1 MLWTLGLL
9 YDKQIGIAKV
19 KRMVW
24 LHEKWIDN
32 NVTSTFEQLA
42 ADWSWSNMKVVLVP
56 SLGLRSFKGCTNFHH
71 DAPGGTCLFE
81 ACRWMSSLYE
91 RWSVFGLS
99 VLSEVKET
107 VGARCMKATN
117 CSTLQ
122 CLEQKDAYEF
132 ASDCNFYLHA
142 APWHDWEIRAQ
153 RHSLWLPES

>member
-32 NVTSTFEQLA
+32 KHIWAACSGLILKQHESCTCTFIGAEKLQGMHEF
-42 ADWSWSNMKVVLVP
+42 SSRCP
-56 SLGLRSFKGCTNFHH
+56 R
-71 DAPGGTCLFE
+71 GTCLFE
-81 ACRWMSSLYE
+81 ACPWMSSLYE